1 MYPMEQFLTFDIGV
15 DPYAGVR
22 ADVKLDDLPLKQ
34 LVTPKLSIMMSCFH
48 RYSQLQRTLETLC
61 RQDFVDF
68 EVLIYDND
76 DDQHLEEV
84 IAQFD
89 PYLHIQFFKKSGG
102 VRRFDPSAAFKF
114 MYPYTHGE
122 VIAIMQ
128 PECMLYRKATWYLY
142 YGHQVKNVDDI
153 LEDTNYYNIKNA
165 LGYVPIENWKAETC
179 VTLKTLWSSP
189 RMQRGLDLYDWHDD
203 IKNLYIIPD
212 FWAEGCGL
220 ANFSNEV
227 WCYKYDIQIWWL
239 VFSFKRTAGIWEDM
253 PELLG
258 HASIDFFM
266 INYREIMNYID
277 IMPYQPL
284 AFHQDHHRMSVSP
297 EGDQASVSK
306 EELRRKFLK

>member
-1 MYPMEQFLTFDIGV
+1 MYPMEQFLTFDIGA
-15 DPYAGVR
+15 DPYAGIS
-22 ADVKLDDLPLKQ
+22 ANVKLDDLPLKQ
-34 LVTPKLSIMMSCFH
+34 EVTPKLSIMMSCFH

-61 RQDFVDF
+61 RQDFKDF

-84 IAQFD
+84 VAQFD

-114 MYPYTHGE
+114 MFPHTHGK
-122 VIAIMQ
+122 VVAIMQ
-128 PECMLYRKATWYLY
+128 PECMLYRNATYWLY
-142 YGHQVKNVDDI
+142 HGH
-153 LEDTNYYNIKNA
+153 EDEKWIENDALSIYNIENA
-165 LGYVPIENWKAETC
+165 LKAPVKDWNLAETC

-189 RMQRGLDLYDWHDD
+189 RMQKGIDLYDWHDD
-203 IKNLYIIPD
+203 IKNLYEMSG
-212 FWAEGCGL
+212 FWDEGCGL
-220 ANFSNEV
+220 ANFSNTV
-227 WCYKYDIQIWWL
+227 WCYNYDIQIWWL
-239 VFSFKRTAGIWEDM
+239 VFSFKRTAKIWEDM

-277 IMPYQPL
+277 VMPYEPL

>member
-1 MYPMEQFLTFDIGV
+1 MYPMKDFLTFDIGD
-15 DPYAGVR
+15 DPYVGVR
-22 ADVKLDDLPLKQ
+22 AAVKLDDLPLKEK
-34 LVTPKLSIMMSCFH
+34 VTPKLSIMMSCFH

-61 RQDFVDF
+61 RQDFKNF

-84 IAQFD
+84 VAQFD
-89 PYLHIQFFKKSGG
+89 KYLHIKFFKKSGG
-102 VRRFDPSAAFKF
+102 ERRFDPSCAFKY
-114 MYPYTHGE
+114 MYPYTEGE

-128 PECMLYRKATWYLY
+128 PECMLYRSATYWLY
-142 YGHQVKNVDDI
+142 YGHWDDELNGINV
-153 LEDTNYYNIKNA
+153 YNIENA
-165 LGYVPIENWKAETC
+165 LEAPIKDFNAETC

-203 IKNLYIIPD
+203 IKNLYDMPG
-212 FWAEGCGL
+212 FWDEGCGL
-220 ANFSNEV
+220 ANFSNKV
-227 WCYKYDIQIWWL
+227 WCYDYDIQIWWL
-239 VFSFKRTAGIWEDM
+239 VFSFKRTASIWEDM
-253 PELLG
+253 PELYG

-277 IMPYQPL
+277 VMPYKPL

-297 EGDQASVSK
+297 EGDQESVSK